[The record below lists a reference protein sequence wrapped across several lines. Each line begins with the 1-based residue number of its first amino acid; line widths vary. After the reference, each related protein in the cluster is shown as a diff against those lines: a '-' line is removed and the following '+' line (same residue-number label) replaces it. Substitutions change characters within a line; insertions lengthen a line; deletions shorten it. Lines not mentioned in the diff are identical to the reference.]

1 MARLLKHVADANL
14 YLQTRGINAVPL
26 APEHVFVENDGL
38 TRLVNVAVAGTR
50 SPLAHVADTQM
61 LGHILEDLIR
71 DDAEGATRVRTLLS
85 WMADLE
91 RPLPLT
97 WEQIQSYAE
106 QVEQQLTA
114 PTQTLPP
121 APTRQGKAAPKS
133 QTPLVLGILAAAA
146 VAVGL
151 AVIISRNDNPKVP
164 QERDLSAT
172 ISVPQGSYAT
182 MDGASA
188 ELPAF
193 QLDAF
198 EVSIGEYRKF
208 LDQLSALPDG
218 QRNAYDHP
226 EQPASKINH
235 HPDGWDEMLAAAVAG
250 SPWRDQLIDL
260 NFPVVLQRGDPPK
273 LEPSGFGPVDADTLD
288 ITPAGI
294 HGMAGNVAE
303 WTGENELNPS
313 VPMNPRSPLVIGGSF
328 RTAGAGAKTREW
340 VESRSLRRDDLGFR
354 VAYEPR

>member
-1 MARLLKHVADANL
+1 
-14 YLQTRGINAVPL
+14 
-26 APEHVFVENDGL
+26 
-38 TRLVNVAVAGTR
+38 
-50 SPLAHVADTQM
+50 M

-260 NFPVVLQRGDPPK
+260 NFPVVLVDWWDAYAFARWQQGRLPTQNEWFAAVTQRGDPPK